1 MSEGTHSYFDWQI
14 STLMLAYD
22 LVEPLGRDD
31 SEGHGKRDEAVRE
44 ELRVMVHETLPASY
58 LDNPESSFP
67 PKIVAML
74 TRATLRRAAEIAE
87 LL

>member
-22 LVEPLGRDD
+22 LVEPLDRDD

-44 ELRVMVHETLPASY
+44 ELRKMVHDTLPKSY
-58 LDNPESSFP
+58 FENPQKDFSP
-67 PKIVAML
+67 AIVSML
-74 TRATLRRAAEIAE
+74 TRATLRRAAEIAGI
-87 LL
+87 L